1 MKEKLII
8 LKNELRKRV
17 EQVKEPD
24 FSERGE
30 NEESSLKHLVNDLWE
45 CIKMQETE
53 IGELAISSAG
63 NETLSGNPGNDNLAE
78 SILNALDDVVISL
91 EYPSLK
97 ALYISPVLAGV
108 FGFSTDELI
117 NDPELMIPMCHEE
130 DKQGLQDFISSL
142 PHINKTELQFR
153 AILPDNQIR
162 WIYSRV
168 NPIKDQAGNVCRLD
182 LILHDQTERKQLQ
195 DFSIRINQVLLNLG
209 PDFEHNINK
218 LTALFGELFGATCAL
233 YNRLDEG
240 FLCSVGQ
247 WSVPPDYKS
256 VDEPEG
262 HICFDVIRSSSNKM
276 LVVRDLDKTGYA
288 VTDPNVAP
296 YKLKTYIGKAVFCDG
311 VAVGS
316 VCAVFQEDFIPGVE
330 QENMLDMIANAIG
343 IEETRLKASRVI
355 METEEKLM
363 VLINSTPD
371 IICFKDSE
379 GRWLQANDSI
389 LKLYCLEGVDYF
401 GKSEPELAEFTADL
415 YKDAFRNCG
424 DSDEIAWKSGHQSRT
439 EETIPDIEGNLHIF
453 DVIKVPLYNA
463 DNSRKGLVVFG
474 RDITP
479 RIDAEK
485 QTRFL
490 NQSALEF
497 IEMEDSVNIFEFI
510 GEKIHKQAG
519 KSIVMVTSFDEATQH
534 AKLESLHG
542 LGTGFSKLIRLL
554 NQHPVGMN
562 TYLSP
567 ERKKD
572 VLYQKLTYR
581 KDVYEL
587 LAGAV
592 SRTVAKAIESVF
604 NIGTIYEMGFARHE
618 LLLGDVTII
627 TPRNQPLENTE
638 VIEAFI
644 KLSAVAL
651 HRRLVNKDLLESEES
666 YRGLFNSISS
676 AVYIMDH
683 EGKFLDVNE
692 GALKMYGYPKERFIG
707 QTPDFLSASGRNDS
721 LDIPETL
728 KKTFQGTPQV
738 IEFWGKRSNGEIFP
752 KEVRFYK
759 GKYFG
764 NDVVI
769 VIANDITE
777 QYKMISQLVAAKE
790 VAEFNLQKTNSI
802 ISAFPD
808 SIFIIDRN
816 GRLHEFFSNDPD
828 DSLTVHRDFQ
838 GTEIERIMPADIA
851 GLIRRHISAVLES
864 GQIQKYE
871 YIIPSHNGR
880 KFFEARMVKLSEE
893 MVLAVMR
900 NTSERMELME
910 ELYHAKEKAEE
921 SDRLKTSFLHNISH
935 EIRTPMNGIV
945 GFSNLLTQ
953 PGIKQEDVREYNSI
967 INSCSNQL
975 LSIITDIVSIA
986 TLEAGQEKVREVK
999 TNVNEILHVV
1009 YHQLISKANEKGLKL
1024 GFTTS
1029 LPDVRAHILADETKL
1044 NQVLTNL
1051 INNAIKFTE
1060 KGEIQLSY
1068 ALESNQLKFCVE
1080 DSGIGIPEEM
1090 QGIIFDRFRQVN
1102 ISASSNLGGTGL
1114 GLSISKSYIEL
1125 MGGRIWLE
1133 SKAREGTKFYFTI
1146 PYKPAGAALLSEIQS
1161 GEIQKSDL
1169 LSNKTLMIVEDE
1181 YINFRLLEKML
1192 QNFNLKIIWVENGY
1206 DAIDNCIRNKEI
1218 DIILMDLKMP
1228 GIDGF
1233 ETTREIRRL
1242 SPGIIIIAQT
1252 ALALSGDREKAIEAG
1267 CNDYLPKPVR
1277 KEELI
1282 SKLLRHLG

>member
-1 MKEKLII
+1 MMKENLNRIKD
-8 LKNELRKRV
+8 ELRKKVDRAL
-17 EQVKEPD
+17 
-24 FSERGE
+24 
-30 NEESSLKHLVNDLWE
+30 ESDASGSNGDGLAGLQDVIADLWQFIE
-45 CIKMQETE
+45 SDDSCRNTE
-53 IGELAISSAG
+53 VANCEGQSTTGPDE
-63 NETLSGNPGNDNLAE
+63 NLAE
-78 SILNALDDVVISL
+78 SILSALDDVIISL

-97 ALYISPVLAGV
+97 ALYISPMLAGV
-108 FGFSTDELI
+108 FGFTIDELI
-117 NDPELMIPMCHEE
+117 NDPGILTPLCHPDDKPALEEFYRQLPVLSRPELEYRVVMP
-130 DKQGLQDFISSL
+130 DKQV
-142 PHINKTELQFR
+142 
-153 AILPDNQIR
+153 R
-162 WIYSRV
+162 WIHTRV
-168 NPIKDQAGNVCRLD
+168 KPISDADGHVYRLD
-182 LILHDQTERKQLQ
+182 LISHDQTERKHLQ
-195 DFSIRINQVLLNLG
+195 DFSTRINQVLLKLG
-209 PDFEHNINK
+209 PDFEHNINQ
-218 LTALFGELFGATCAL
+218 LTSLFGELFGATCAL

-240 FLCSVGQ
+240 LLCSVGQ
-247 WSVPPDYKS
+247 WAVPSDYQAEDKPD
-256 VDEPEG
+256 G
-262 HICFDVIRSSSNKM
+262 HICFDVIRNSSDKM
-276 LVVRDLDKTGYA
+276 LVIRNLDETSYA
-288 VTDPNVAP
+288 DTDPNVRP
-296 YKLKTYIGKAVFCDG
+296 YKLKTYIGKAVFCEG

-343 IEETRLKASRVI
+343 IEETRLKASKVI

-389 LKLYCLEGVDYF
+389 LNLYCLEGVDYR

-424 DSDEIAWKSGHQSRT
+424 DSDENAWKAGKQSRT
-439 EETIPDIEGNLHIF
+439 EETIPDINGILHVF

-463 DNSRKGLVVFG
+463 DNSRKGIVVFG

-479 RIDAEK
+479 RIEAER

-497 IEMEDSVNIFEFI
+497 IEMEEDVNIYEYI
-510 GEKIHKQAG
+510 GDKVHEQAG
-519 KSIVMVTSFDEATQH
+519 KSIVMVTSFDENTQH
-534 AKLESLHG
+534 ATLESLHG
-542 LGTGFSKLIRLL
+542 LGSGFDKLLKLL
-554 NQHPVGMN
+554 KQHPVGMH

-572 VLYQKLTYR
+572 VLFQKLTR
-581 KDVYEL
+581 RQDVYEL

-592 SRTVAKAIESVF
+592 SRPVAKAIEAVF
-604 NIGTIYEMGFARHE
+604 NIGNIYEMGFARHDF
-618 LLLGDVTII
+618 LLGDVTII
-627 TPRNQPLENTE
+627 TPKNSPLANTE

-651 HRRLVNKDLLESEES
+651 HRSQANEELLESEES

-676 AVYIMDH
+676 AVYIMDR
-683 EGKFLDVNE
+683 EGKFLDVND
-692 GALKMYGYPKERFIG
+692 GAIAMYGYPKERFIG
-707 QTPDFLSASGRNDS
+707 HTPAFLSAPGKNDS
-721 LDIPETL
+721 VDVPETL
-728 KKTFQGTPQV
+728 KRTFDGVPQV
-738 IEFWGKRSNGEIFP
+738 IEFWGIRSNGQIFP
-752 KEVRFYK
+752 KDVRFYK

-764 NDVVI
+764 NDAVI
-769 VIANDITE
+769 VIANDITD
-777 QYKMISQLVAAKE
+777 QYNMISQLVAAKE
-790 VAEFNLQKTNSI
+790 VAELNLQKTNSI

-808 SIFIIDRN
+808 SIFIIDKN
-816 GRLHEFFSNDPD
+816 GRLQEFFSNDPD
-828 DSLTVHRDFQ
+828 DSLSRHRNFQ
-838 GTEIERIMPADIA
+838 DIEIEKIMPGDISD
-851 GLIRRHISAVLES
+851 LIRRHIGIVLES

-871 YIIPSHNGR
+871 YIIPSQNGR
-880 KFFEARMVKLSEE
+880 KFFEARMVKLSEDK
-893 MVLAVMR
+893 VLAVMR

-953 PGIKQEDVREYNSI
+953 PGIKQEEVSEYNSI

-999 TNVNEILHVV
+999 TNVNEIFHVV
-1009 YHQLISKANEKGLKL
+1009 YHQLVSRAVEKSLKL

-1029 LPDVRAHILADETKL
+1029 LPDSRAEILADETKL

-1068 ALESNQLKFCVE
+1068 TLEENQLKFCVE

-1090 QGIIFDRFRQVN
+1090 QDIIFDRFRQVN
-1102 ISASSNLGGTGL
+1102 ITTSSNFGGTGL
-1114 GLSISKSYIEL
+1114 GLSISKSYVEL
-1125 MGGRIWLE
+1125 MGGRIWLD
-1133 SKAREGTKFYFTI
+1133 SKAREGTRFYFTI
-1146 PYKPAGAALLSEIQS
+1146 PYKPVAMPVAETQPAELQKLELLA
-1161 GEIQKSDL
+1161 
-1169 LSNKTLMIVEDE
+1169 NKTLLIVEDE
-1181 YINFRLLEKML
+1181 FINFRLLEKML
-1192 QNFNLKIIWVENGY
+1192 QSYNLKIIGVENGY
-1206 DAIDNCIRNKEI
+1206 DAIGHCARNKEI

-1233 ETTREIRRL
+1233 ETTREIRKIR
-1242 SPGIIIIAQT
+1242 PEVVIIAQT

-1267 CNDYLPKPVR
+1267 CNDYVPKPVR
-1277 KEELI
+1277 KDELLA
-1282 SKLLRHLG
+1282 KLIKHLV